1 MKLIKNVNKAVKN
14 YSNKIEIELLDE
26 INNKNKFKINNYPAL
41 VINDKIISQGKVLTE
56 KEIVNYIKILI

>member
-26 INNKNKFKINNYPAL
+26 INNKNKLKINNYPAL